1 MFLRAPGGL
10 KLKPSWLR
18 SAAVFT
24 MGVVAQRAVEF
35 DYINKISYETVG
47 GIENNESKPWQCIER
62 VMPAPSSQILTTPS
76 KGEVLRINHCDQFP
90 NSYRELFCLQ
100 PIEFRNCLKSTGHC
114 WIRAAVWKY
123 GHKKTHHEQFSLFA

>member
-1 MFLRAPGGL
+1 M
-10 KLKPSWLR
+10 KPSWLR
-18 SAAVFT
+18 SAAVRIHNGRCGCWCSVRLSST
-24 MGVVAQRAVEF
+24 
-35 DYINKISYETVG
+35 ISTRFLTRRCG
-47 GIENNESKPWQCIER
+47 GTENNESKPWQCIER
-62 VMPAPSSQILTTPS
+62 VMPAPSSEILTTPS
-76 KGEVLRINHCDQFP
+76 KGEALRINHCDQFP